1 MLLLWIQE
9 HATAALDI
17 FDELIESEVGIVI
30 PHIKS
35 VVDLCLALA
44 AQPNLDDPLRIK
56 V

>member
-35 VVDLCLALA
+35 VGDLCLALA